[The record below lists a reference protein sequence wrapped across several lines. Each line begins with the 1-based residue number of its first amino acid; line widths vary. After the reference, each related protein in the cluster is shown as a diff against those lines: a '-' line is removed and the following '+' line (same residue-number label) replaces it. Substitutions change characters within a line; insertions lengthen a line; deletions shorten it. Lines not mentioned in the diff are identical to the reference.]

1 MEHNQPD
8 KELVSAHNLT
18 EKPSIELETVEKAM
32 RGDKEAFSALF
43 MQTYRSMYLVVRRFL
58 ERDEDIYDALQNGYI
73 KAYKYLSRLQAPEAF
88 VSWLKKTMENAARDI
103 RAAVTGPETAQ
114 EDMAAFADEL
124 TAEEPDENSA
134 INEDN
139 VAEEVLDI
147 DDMEGEDDEIAL
159 DEMDEVGDGS
169 EA

>member
-103 RAAVTGPETAQ
+103 PRRRHRPG
-114 EDMAAFADEL
+114 
-124 TAEEPDENSA
+124 NSA
-134 INEDN
+134 GGYGRLRRRADGGGADRLRTPGGYPGGT
-139 VAEEVLDI
+139 VSAGLQAGGSADAVL
-147 DDMEGEDDEIAL
+147 L
-159 DEMDEVGDGS
+159 
-169 EA
+169 

>member
-8 KELVSAHNLT
+8 NELVSAHSLT

-73 KAYKYLSRLQAPEAF
+73 KAYKYRPGFRRRRRL
-88 VSWLKKTMENAARDI
+88 
-103 RAAVTGPETAQ
+103 
-114 EDMAAFADEL
+114 
-124 TAEEPDENSA
+124 
-134 INEDN
+134 
-139 VAEEVLDI
+139 
-147 DDMEGEDDEIAL
+147 
-159 DEMDEVGDGS
+159 
-169 EA
+169 